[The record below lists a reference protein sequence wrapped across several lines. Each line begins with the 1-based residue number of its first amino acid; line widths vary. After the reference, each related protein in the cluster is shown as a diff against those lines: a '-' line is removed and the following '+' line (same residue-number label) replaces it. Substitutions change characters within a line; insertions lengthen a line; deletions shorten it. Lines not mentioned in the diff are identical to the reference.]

1 MCKNRSNIRHEKA
14 QKQARIGQ
22 KLGEGSSIIGCFT
35 KAEFLQPNMSQ
46 LPGHKLDKS
55 YTSSV
60 SNTTLEVTKL
70 TNQHKT

>member
-1 MCKNRSNIRHEKA
+1 MAES
-14 QKQARIGQ
+14 QARNGGKPGQ
-22 KLGEGSSIIGCFT
+22 KLGKGSNIIGCFT

-55 YTSSV
+55 YSASFKCNFKSKPKV
-60 SNTTLEVTKL
+60 AKL